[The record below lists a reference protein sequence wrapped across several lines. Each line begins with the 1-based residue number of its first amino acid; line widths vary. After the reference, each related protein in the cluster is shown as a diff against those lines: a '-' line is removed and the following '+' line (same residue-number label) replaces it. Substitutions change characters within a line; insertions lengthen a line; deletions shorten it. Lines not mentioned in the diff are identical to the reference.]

1 MPMAMLV
8 VAAVLDA
15 AMATPSTTPR
25 ERRRSGLGA
34 LGAEERGGLDDM
46 EGSSGTEDEE
56 EEESRAVR
64 RWNSRRPHWVNP
76 VDVRPPG
83 AVH

>member
-25 ERRRSGLGA
+25 ERRRAGRDGGGA
-34 LGAEERGGLDDM
+34 DDM
-46 EGSSGTEDEE
+46 KGSSGDRGGK
-56 EEESRAVR
+56 SRA
-64 RWNSRRPHWVNP
+64 
-76 VDVRPPG
+76 G
-83 AVH
+83 L

>member
-1 MPMAMLV
+1 MVAIVPMPMAMLV

-34 LGAEERGGLDDM
+34 EERGGAEDM
-46 EGSSGTEDEE
+46 EGSSGTGDGEE
-56 EEESRAVR
+56 PRGEVMEQPMSTLGQ
-64 RWNSRRPHWVNP
+64 PC
-76 VDVRPPG
+76 
-83 AVH
+83 

>member
-25 ERRRSGLGA
+25 ERRRAG
-34 LGAEERGGLDDM
+34 RGGGGADDM
-46 EGSSGTEDEE
+46 KGSSGDRVG
-56 EEESRAVR
+56 RAAR
-64 RWNSRRPHWVNP
+64 EC
-76 VDVRPPG
+76 DG
-83 AVH
+83 TTGVHIGSTLLT